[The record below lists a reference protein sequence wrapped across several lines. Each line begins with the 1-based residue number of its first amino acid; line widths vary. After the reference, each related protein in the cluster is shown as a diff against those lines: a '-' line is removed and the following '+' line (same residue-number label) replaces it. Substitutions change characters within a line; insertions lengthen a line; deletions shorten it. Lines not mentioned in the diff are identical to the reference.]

1 MRLTPPGRW
10 EIECESEGERDRGA
24 LQEKRKMDARR
35 WREGKWVYL
44 FYTGKTTDIEIEMN
58 YLLGWFGFAIAAATI
73 MK

>member
-10 EIECESEGERDRGA
+10 EGANRERDRA
-24 LQEKRKMDARR
+24 VQEKRKMDARR

-58 YLLGWFGFAIAAATI
+58 YLLGWFGFAIAAA
-73 MK
+73 